1 MWQGGIMDAARNRTP
16 AAMSRPTTTLLAA
29 VLLIGA
35 LAAATA
41 VVWAGHV
48 LTRAVRA
55 ETGTPP
61 PALAASPLAFPSA
74 SGALISAWF
83 IQGEPRA
90 GAVLLLHS
98 VRADKRSM
106 LGRARFLKALGFSVL
121 MVDLQAHGESTGE
134 RITFGFR
141 EARDVD
147 AALRRLAQLAPGER
161 IGVLGTSLG
170 AAAAV
175 FAGSKSTYSA
185 VVLES
190 LYPTIEDAIKD
201 RLRLHLGSLG
211 PWLAPLLLT
220 QFEPRLGVRPD
231 ELRPIERIGDIAAP
245 VLLVHGSEDRHTT
258 LDEARRLYEAV
269 RAPKTLYV
277 VEGAAHVDLHAHSSA
292 QYEARV
298 GAFLLSHLRALS
310 SAPTLLSM
318 HDRSRRAWSR
328 ASAMYVQPESER

>member
-1 MWQGGIMDAARNRTP
+1 
-16 AAMSRPTTTLLAA
+16 MSRRKTTHAAALL
-29 VLLIGA
+29 LFCA

-55 ETGTPP
+55 ETGIPP
-61 PALAASPLAFPSA
+61 PALAASRLAFPSP
-74 SGALISAWF
+74 SGALLSAWF

-106 LGRARFLKALGFSVL
+106 VGRARFLKALGFSVL

-134 RITFGFR
+134 RITFGHR

-147 AALRRLAQLAPGER
+147 AAVRRLLQLAPGER
-161 IGVLGTSLG
+161 IGILGTSLG

-175 FAGSKSTYSA
+175 FAQAKPKYSA

-190 LYPTIEDAIKD
+190 LYPTIEEAVED
-201 RLRLHLGSLG
+201 RLRLYLGSFG

-231 ELRPIERIGDIAAP
+231 QLRPIERIGEIAAP
-245 VLLVHGSEDRHTT
+245 ILLVHGSEDRHTSLT
-258 LDEARRLYEAV
+258 EARRLYDAV

-277 VEGAAHVDLHAHSSA
+277 VEGAAHVDLHAHSTA
-292 QYEARV
+292 EYEARV
-298 GAFLLSHLRALS
+298 GAFLLSHLRTLFS
-310 SAPTLLSM
+310 PPTLLSP
-318 HDRSRRAWSR
+318 
-328 ASAMYVQPESER
+328 YVPSPPAGNDAFALADPMASER